1 MKVYALTRDIFM
13 DTHDDYTG
21 SDMNLFG
28 VFSSRKLAEKKA
40 DEMGWPIY
48 QINEVELDQP
58 TEIYLGGYFED

>member
-21 SDMNLFG
+21 SDINLFG
-28 VFSSRKLAEKKA
+28 VFSSRELAEKKA

-48 QINEVELDQP
+48 
-58 TEIYLGGYFED
+58 